1 MSRDKLFLIQPGFD
15 DPKQP
20 GQRFVCPYCN
30 QIEGL
35 LATFP
40 ELASRVDVARVP
52 FLRPREAVI
61 AALGEENQ
69 GLPVLVLG
77 DEAEAPADAKTH
89 GGARFVNDTKRI
101 LELLAERH
109 GFPRLHG

>member
-1 MSRDKLFLIQPGFD
+1 MGSGSGPGSWH
-15 DPKQP
+15 
-20 GQRFVCPYCN
+20 R
-30 QIEGL
+30 
-35 LATFP
+35 
-40 ELASRVDVARVP
+40 R
-52 FLRPREAVI
+52 
-61 AALGEENQ
+61 
-69 GLPVLVLG
+69 